1 MKSNH
6 RYKDIEIAQVVTRL
20 AAYLRLQIT
29 DAEIVATFADFSLP
43 SPSREVSRRIRQ
55 LVEAELNRKMQMLCD
70 LFSRKFESEPKPRD
84 LIVALEASGH
94 TSSRPFRTALMEM
107 LRAKNSTLWVPA
119 ASLRKR
125 TVRLSAG
132 EDAMWEALQR
142 TYHMNSDATASLLLR
157 IFVAVTS
164 TGKVPFLDVPF
175 VASALSDS
183 ALKRY
188 ADSLN
193 FSVKKTRKSRV

>member
-1 MKSNH
+1 
-6 RYKDIEIAQVVTRL
+6 
-20 AAYLRLQIT
+20 
-29 DAEIVATFADFSLP
+29 
-43 SPSREVSRRIRQ
+43 
-55 LVEAELNRKMQMLCD
+55 
-70 LFSRKFESEPKPRD
+70 
-84 LIVALEASGH
+84 
-94 TSSRPFRTALMEM
+94 
-107 LRAKNSTLWVPA
+107 
-119 ASLRKR
+119 
-125 TVRLSAG
+125 
-132 EDAMWEALQR
+132 MWEALQR